1 MIYLDNAATT
11 RVLPEVLEA
20 MLPYF
25 SECFGNPSAFY
36 AAGRESRRAL
46 TEAREAAADLI
57 GASAGEIYFTSG
69 GSESDNWAIAAA
81 VEASD
86 RQKKHVITTKI
97 EHPAVLRTLEHM
109 EAKQDVRVTYLD
121 VDSDGF
127 VRPDDVRNAI
137 TDDTVLISVMM
148 ANNEIGTIEPIREI
162 GKIARAGGVLFHTDA
177 VQAFGQIPIDV
188 EELGVDLLSASA
200 HKLHGPKGTG
210 CLYIREGLQVHSLIR
225 GGAQERNRRAGTEN
239 VPGIVGFGRACELA
253 GNTLREKI
261 EKEKNLRDHMIR
273 RIQSEIPAAALNGT
287 DGDLRLPGNVN
298 VRFDGIDAEALLV
311 VLDFRGIAAS
321 AGSACSTGSIA
332 PSHVLRAI
340 GLSDEQAKSSIRLT
354 LSDET
359 TPEEIDRTCDIL
371 REEVEKM
378 RARTGRIK

>member
-109 EAKQDVRVTYLD
+109 EAEQDVRVTYLD